1 MMNYVWGIM
10 ILASFI
16 SAIFNGNMQ
25 VLSDSILVSGQEAIE
40 LIIKLTGMMC
50 FWGGMMKIAE
60 KSSLT
65 AYISKFLS
73 PLFSKL
79 YKKASKNPEI
89 AEPMSMNVTANLLG
103 LGNAA
108 TPLGLEAMRRMQEA
122 NGDKNVATDDMI
134 VFVVM
139 NSAAMRIIP
148 TTVAALRAEFMS
160 ENPMEIMPATWVST
174 LLSLTAGI
182 FTAKF
187 ISKIKFK
194 KTVKLNWLHK
204 KRGEVK

>member
-1 MMNYVWGIM
+1 MMNYVWGFM
-10 ILASFI
+10 ILMSFI
-16 SAIFNGNMQ
+16 AAIFTGNMQ
-25 VLSDSILVSGQEAIE
+25 NLSDSVIVSGQDAIE
-40 LIIKLTGMMC
+40 LVIKLIGIMC

-65 AYISKFLS
+65 DYISRFLS

-79 YKKASKNPEI
+79 YKKAGKTPEI
-89 AEPMSMNVTANLLG
+89 AQPMAMNVTANLLG

-122 NGDKNVATDDMI
+122 NEDKTVATDDMI

-148 TTVAALRAEFMS
+148 TTVAALRTQFMS

-174 LLSLTAGI
+174 LLSLTAGVL
-182 FTAKF
+182 TAKML
-187 ISKIKFK
+187 SKIKSK
-194 KTVKLNWLHK
+194 KTLRLSLFRKR
-204 KRGEVK
+204 RGEAG

>member
-204 KRGEVK
+204 KRGEAK